1 MEENKELTQQ
11 EYEKKMK
18 ELYKEEFEKLGE
30 FIVTDKELQLQ
41 IDDINV
47 KIKKLEYDRQEVIA
61 EKRKI
66 EQIIKDIRA
75 SFKRHRMSYTCI
87 NPKTTEQ

>member
-30 FIVTDKELQLQ
+30 FLVTDKELQLQ

-47 KIKKLEYDRQEVIA
+47 KIKKLELDRQEVIA

-75 SFKRHRMSYTCI
+75 NFKRQRMSYTCI